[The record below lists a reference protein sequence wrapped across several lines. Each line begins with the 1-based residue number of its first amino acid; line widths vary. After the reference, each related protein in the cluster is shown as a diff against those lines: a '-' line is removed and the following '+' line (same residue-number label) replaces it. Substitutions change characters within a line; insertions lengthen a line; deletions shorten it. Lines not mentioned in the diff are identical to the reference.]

1 MKTPSKSMADR
12 PTTSSRIASNP
23 ASTVIPSPL
32 QRARN
37 LLLPESRQEADSPE
51 KAAPRFTENV
61 LRERNDRA
69 ICFSPSAEEALSRAG
84 FSRRSFVKGA
94 GALIV
99 SFSMGGA
106 WRALEAQ
113 QTRVGAFGEPAAP
126 DSPPAD
132 QVDSWIAIASDSSV
146 TAYTGKEELGQ
157 GMSTAQMQLVAEEL
171 CVPFHRVNLIVAD
184 TAFTPD
190 QGVTSG
196 SQSHPAN
203 FNRSNL
209 AQACASA
216 REALLQL
223 GSKKLNIP
231 AGELIAVDGTIRSK
245 TDPSK
250 KVAYGEL
257 VAGKKFAISV
267 DPAAKRKP
275 ASEWTVLGEPMPRP
289 DMPAMVTGEFEFVHN
304 VRVPGMLHG
313 MVVRPAAVGAHVIN
327 VDETSVAGMPG
338 LVKVVVKKDFVGV
351 VAEKPWQAI
360 RIASALKVEWS
371 PAPELPKFESFYDH
385 LRNQK
390 PTRDTL
396 LVNSKD
402 VDQKLAEAATVVK
415 ATYYHPYQ
423 MHGSMGSSCAVA
435 DVQGEKIT
443 VWSPTQGVWHQR
455 ATLGM
460 LLGLK
465 PENVRV
471 IFRRGSGCYGI
482 NGADTVT
489 YDAAL
494 LSQAVGKPVRVQ
506 LTRKDEMAWEN
517 YGFAFVI
524 DERAG
529 LDSQGNIIAWDH
541 EAWSPVLGNRPVYKY
556 PGNVI
561 TGFLAGFQPEEFRPR
576 SPAPEPTSFSNN
588 SNAIPSYVVGHVGGA
603 DHGAGTVKSE
613 RALLHNVVSP
623 FWTGPLR
630 SPQRLQNTFAH
641 ESFMDELA
649 ARAKADPV
657 EFRLRHLSEPRMRAV
672 VQAAAKAANWDARPS
687 PKLHDVKTAAAVVR
701 GRGISC
707 VAYEGDN
714 GYSAMVA
721 EVEVEIATGK
731 IAVKR
736 MVIANDSGPISNP
749 DGLRNQCE
757 GGALQ
762 GLSRCLGEEVT
773 WDNHN
778 VTSIDW
784 KTYRT
789 LPLGFDVP
797 KVEVVLLNRP
807 DESATGAG
815 ETAITIVAGAIAN
828 AIFDATG
835 ARVRQVPFR
844 PERIKAALAG

>member
-1 MKTPSKSMADR
+1 MKNPSLPVSDFAMAQG
-12 PTTSSRIASNP
+12 A
-23 ASTVIPSPL
+23 
-32 QRARN
+32 
-37 LLLPESRQEADSPE
+37 AD
-51 KAAPRFTENV
+51 
-61 LRERNDRA
+61 
-69 ICFSPSAEEALSRAG
+69 ALARAG
-84 FSRRSFVKGA
+84 FSRRTFLKGT

-106 WRALEAQ
+106 LGTLEAQ
-113 QTRVGAFGEPAAP
+113 TRAGAFGLDAAP
-126 DSPPAD
+126 DAPPANE
-132 QVDSWIAIASDSSV
+132 VDSWIAIASDSSV

-184 TAFTPD
+184 TSLTPD

-196 SQSHPAN
+196 SQSHPTN
-203 FNRSNL
+203 FNHGNL
-209 AQACASA
+209 AGACATA

-223 GSKKLNIP
+223 GSKHLNIP
-231 AGELIAVDGTIRSK
+231 VDQLVAVDGEIRSK
-245 TDPSK
+245 SEPSK
-250 KVAYGEL
+250 KAPYGEL
-257 VAGKKFAISV
+257 VAGKKFDLKV
-267 DPAAKRKP
+267 DPSAKRKP
-275 ASEWTVLGEPMPRP
+275 ASEWTVLGKPIGRP
-289 DMPAMVTGEFEFVHN
+289 DMPQMATGTFEYAHN

-313 MVVRPAAVGAHVIN
+313 MVVRPSAVGANLMN
-327 VDETSVAGMPG
+327 VDESSVSGMPG
-338 LVKVVVKKDFVGV
+338 FVKVVVKKNFVGV
-351 VAEKPWQAI
+351 VAEKLWQAVQI
-360 RIASALKVEWS
+360 SRALKVEWS
-371 PAPELPKFESFYDH
+371 SAPELPKQETFYDH

-402 VDQKLAEAATVVK
+402 VEQKLAEAATVVK
-415 ATYYHPYQ
+415 ATYFHPYQ
-423 MHGSMGSSCAVA
+423 MHGSVGSSCAVA
-435 DVQGEKIT
+435 DVQGDKAT
-443 VWSPTQGVWHQR
+443 AWSPTQGVWHQR
-455 ATLGM
+455 ATLAM

-517 YGFAFVI
+517 YGFAFVM

-529 LDSQGNIIAWDH
+529 LDAQGNIIAWDH
-541 EAWSPVLGNRPVYKY
+541 EAWSPVLGNRPVYTS

-561 TGFLAGFQPEEFRPR
+561 TGFLAGFQPDEFKPR
-576 SPAPEPTSFSNN
+576 SPAPEPANFSNN
-588 SNAIPSYVVGHVGGA
+588 SNSIPSYVVGHVGGA
-603 DHGAGTVKSE
+603 DHGAGTIKSE

-657 EFRLRHLSEPRMRAV
+657 EFRLRHLSEQRMIDV
-672 VQAAAKAANWDARPS
+672 VKAAAKTSTWDARPS
-687 PKLHDVKTAAAVVR
+687 PKPRATSAAAGIAS

-714 GYSAMVA
+714 GFSAMVA
-721 EVEVEIATGK
+721 EIELDMATGK
-731 IAVKR
+731 LIVKR
-736 MVIANDSGPISNP
+736 LVVAIDAGPISNP
-749 DGLRNQCE
+749 DGLRNQSE

-762 GLSRCLGEEVT
+762 GLSRALGEEVT
-773 WDNHN
+773 WDDHN

-784 KTYRT
+784 RTYHS
-789 LPLGFDVP
+789 LPLGFAVP
-797 KVEVVLLNRP
+797 KIEIVLLNRP
-807 DESATGAG
+807 DQPATGAG
-815 ETAITIVAGAIAN
+815 ETAITVVAGAIGN

-835 ARVRQVPFR
+835 ARIRQVPFT